1 MLDVEFVH
9 LTDDGK
15 QRDHNEDFAGF
26 VQPENSEEEQAR
38 GWMFALCDGVGG
50 HDDGEIASKTAI
62 EALQAAFR
70 RAPRGRAA
78 FGHARK
84 ARQGGESQGL

>member
-1 MLDVEFVH
+1 MLDVGNMLDVEFVH

-38 GWMFALCDGVGG
+38 G
-50 HDDGEIASKTAI
+50 
-62 EALQAAFR
+62 
-70 RAPRGRAA
+70 
-78 FGHARK
+78 
-84 ARQGGESQGL
+84 